1 MSTLKLALAINKK
14 IHHHSWMTVNMYEWH
29 HVWHC
34 EYIAMKEMDIIFVP
48 WWFAR
53 LSTTSLTHP
62 PERKKQLVLKCI
74 DLKTLFFLKKK
85 NHLLRLFNISYKQF
99 LTNSIQILELCC
111 GLYYWRWSYY

>member
-1 MSTLKLALAINKK
+1 
-14 IHHHSWMTVNMYEWH
+14 MTVNMYEWH

-85 NHLLRLFNISYKQF
+85 KITFWGYLIF
-99 LTNSIQILELCC
+99 LINNYLQILYKYLNSAADYTTDADHTTNINHNTI
-111 GLYYWRWSYY
+111 LQ